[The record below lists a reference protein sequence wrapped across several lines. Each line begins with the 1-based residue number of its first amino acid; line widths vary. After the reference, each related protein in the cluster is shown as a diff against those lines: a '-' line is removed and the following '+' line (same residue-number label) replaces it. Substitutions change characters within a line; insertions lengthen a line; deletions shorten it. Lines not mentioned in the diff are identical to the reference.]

1 MKQPIYS
8 QRQNSCPVQNCLYML
23 LHVICAP
30 VGNGAVLR
38 GPWGML
44 RAKIF
49 CPRQKLFVWLVFKGV
64 LLLRTIL
71 SFPAACERGGNLS
84 PARTRELQLSFGK
97 LKFHSRLSENSCRL
111 PPLKHWG
118 AEARDHQA
126 VGDQDGGLPVPEG
139 PGHLHASQAPGGNW
153 SGWRYN
159 PLLKSVIC
167 MNLMYKN

>member
-1 MKQPIYS
+1 MPMKIYK
-8 QRQNSCPVQNCLYML
+8 CLWKY
-23 LHVICAP
+23 IQSAP
-30 VGNGAVLR
+30 KFLSGTKRPLYAVVCNMHPCGQWGCLR

-49 CPRQKLFVWLVFKGV
+49 RPRRKLFVWLVFKGV

-111 PPLKHWG
+111 G
-118 AEARDHQA
+118 REAF
-126 VGDQDGGLPVPEG
+126 EG
-139 PGHLHASQAPGGNW
+139 SKRSSSCGWP
-153 SGWRYN
+153 GWRTASTWGTWS
-159 PLLKSVIC
+159 PPCLAGSRRSLIGVAV
-167 MNLMYKN
+167 